1 MKVILLKDVKKQG
14 KKGEVVEVSDG
25 YGRNYLIKNNLAK
38 MADGAAL
45 NQLQSKK
52 EAEARVA
59 KEELTESKQV
69 KEAIEK
75 EDTVVTISAKTGEDG
90 RLFGTIPSKQIAEEL
105 EKQYGIKVDRR
116 KIQLSENL
124 SSLGSYNVTVK
135 LHTKVSADIK
145 VHVVGQ

>member
-59 KEELTESKQV
+59 KEELTESKLV

-145 VHVVGQ
+145 VHVVDQ

>member
-14 KKGEVVEVSDG
+14 KKGDVVEVSDG

-52 EAEARVA
+52 EAEERVA

-145 VHVVGQ
+145 VHVVDQ

>member
-52 EAEARVA
+52 EAEERVA

>member
-52 EAEARVA
+52 EAEERVA

-145 VHVVGQ
+145 VHVVDQ